1 MYEAERAWRARI
13 NIVHCRT
20 AWRRR
25 REDENCSK
33 GDYMSSIRCPH
44 CGFVSFS
51 SAVTCKRC
59 NKVLA
64 TSGASSGTR
73 QPRAVS
79 NKSSF
84 RFQSDYPLI
93 SWALTF
99 ILLIT
104 NASLSYAV
112 SRKSTTDP
120 SEALGAAIG
129 GVLAWPLILLIIY
142 CVSKKFRE
150 RYSLHTVIN
159 CGLALNS
166 IIQSTM
172 VLG

>member
-1 MYEAERAWRARI
+1 
-13 NIVHCRT
+13 
-20 AWRRR
+20 
-25 REDENCSK
+25 
-33 GDYMSSIRCPH
+33 MSSIKCPH

-51 SAVTCKRC
+51 SAATCKRC
-59 NKVLA
+59 KKVLA
-64 TSGASSGTR
+64 TSGASSDTN
-73 QPRAVS
+73 QPAAVS

-84 RFQSDYPLI
+84 KFQSDYPLV

-120 SEALGAAIG
+120 SEALGMAIG
-129 GVLAWPLILLIIY
+129 GVLAWPLLLLIVY
-142 CVSKKFRE
+142 GVSKKFRE
-150 RYSLHTVIN
+150 KYSLHTVIN
-159 CGLALNS
+159 YGLGLNT

-172 VLG
+172 VLR